1 MVARTTRRAAH
12 SSRAVRATPFRAARG
27 AHHPPGVVPGRPR
40 RAPSAGRLRSASGC
54 LAAVPS
60 VIDGH
65 SFVGGRWDDSNMC
78 LPEQSARDVAL
89 AELAR
94 LDPAALDAAALMSQI
109 ADLAAFI
116 SQAQG
121 QLSRLAGTL
130 EATGGAAGAGYK
142 SASAFLRT
150 SCGLAPGRAAAVVA
164 TARGLAGLE
173 ATRKAVDAGTVS
185 FDQAQIIV
193 RTLAGLGEDT
203 TAIAE
208 RALLDHAP
216 GLDTARFRRF
226 AEEVAYRADPEGA
239 EEREQRRWDRRHL
252 SFGLTLDATGTLSG
266 ACGDAVSYEIVR
278 TAAEAFAPPGGLA
291 DGRTAAQRRMD
302 GLVAACKAALDAGQA
317 PERHGA
323 APHITVLVKDETL
336 AQAAGATAGPAPVW
350 PSPDRPSPDCPR
362 PDRGGA
368 AGNPGPWP
376 GGRPAGT
383 DHRPVAWPDR
393 ARHLPDRP
401 PGPRLVLRRAG
412 RRDPLGA
419 TASPWG
425 SAGPPAP
432 SRRDCAGRWK
442 PATGAA
448 AGPAARRWPPGPPPT
463 TSAPGAKA
471 APPPC
476 KTWRCSATSTTTTS
490 STPSA
495 GPSPAPR
502 TAPFTSPTP
511 ADGSPWTVRSRPSRG
526 KASTRTA
533 SRVRSGRVGSGHSGV
548 PPPEGGAAGRS
559 SRRRPVR

>member
-1 MVARTTRRAAH
+1 
-12 SSRAVRATPFRAARG
+12 
-27 AHHPPGVVPGRPR
+27 
-40 RAPSAGRLRSASGC
+40 
-54 LAAVPS
+54 
-60 VIDGH
+60 
-65 SFVGGRWDDSNMC
+65 MC

-362 PDRGGA
+362 PDRPSPDCPRPDRGGA

-412 RRDPLGA
+412 RRDPLARRPPPGGRPDRPHRAAGTAPGA
-419 TASPWG
+419 GSPR
-425 SAGPPAP
+425 PALP
-432 SRRDCAGRWK
+432 LARLRGAGRLGHRPPHPPLEQRRRHH
-442 PATGAA
+442 PARPGAVL
-448 AGPAARRWPPGPPPT
+448 PPPPPPLHPHPRLDHHRHPERHPSPHQPRRMDHPGQ
-463 TSAPGAKA
+463 SAPGPVEERRA
-471 APPPC
+471 
-476 KTWRCSATSTTTTS
+476 RE
-490 STPSA
+490 
-495 GPSPAPR
+495 
-502 TAPFTSPTP
+502 
-511 ADGSPWTVRSRPSRG
+511 RPVG
-526 KASTRTA
+526 
-533 SRVRSGRVGSGHSGV
+533 SGRVGSGHSGV